1 MGRGP
6 TYRPETCPWA
16 AMVAQGLFDHRQASL
31 YRNGNRVPSDDRI
44 ALLRLLGYE
53 VTVQGGRAVCERWPG
68 MGVEL

>member
-16 AMVAQGLFDHRQASL
+16 AMVAEGLIGRQQASL
-31 YRNGNRVPSDDRI
+31 YRTGARVQSKDRI
-44 ALLRLLGYE
+44 GLLRLLGYE